1 MSKIASEI
9 QDRILVLD
17 GAMGTMLQ
25 AYNFT
30 EEDFRGERFKDY
42 PSPLKGN
49 NDLLSIT
56 QPKAIA
62 EIHAKYFEAGADI
75 VETNT
80 FSGTRIAMEDYQMQD
95 LVYELNFESARI
107 AKQVAN
113 TFTAEN
119 INKPRFVAGSI
130 GPTNKTASLSPDVNR
145 PEFRAITFNELRVA
159 YKEQVE
165 ALIDGGVDLLLV
177 ETIFDTLNAK
187 AALFAIEEVKEE
199 LFVSFGR
206 NEIQQTPEETPNEQK
221 EQERQDKIKAIQQIR
236 LEKQRLTAKYNKERS
251 DFEKRPKRE
260 YLSPSTKRSE
270 SAAYLVEL
278 VEKINRV
285 GNLNFPSEIRNKK
298 LSGTLVADLALNR
311 NGTINNI
318 KVLKSSGNAL
328 LDKTAVDF
336 IRIASPYKPFTDNML
351 KEDTNIIHITRTY
364 IFSPNYTISSQAVKS
379 DNSN

>member
-1 MSKIASEI
+1 MAVGFAAPKLANFSLADNTLDVVIVNKSNNQTDENATVAAQTDNIGGGSSDQQASTPLPYKEVNPS
-9 QDRILVLD
+9 DR
-17 GAMGTMLQ
+17 
-25 AYNFT
+25 
-30 EEDFRGERFKDY
+30 E
-42 PSPLKGN
+42 
-49 NDLLSIT
+49 
-56 QPKAIA
+56 
-62 EIHAKYFEAGADI
+62 
-75 VETNT
+75 
-80 FSGTRIAMEDYQMQD
+80 
-95 LVYELNFESARI
+95 
-107 AKQVAN
+107 QVAIN
-113 TFTAEN
+113 T
-119 INKPRFVAGSI
+119 S
-130 GPTNKTASLSPDVNR
+130 TNQPV
-145 PEFRAITFNELRVA
+145 
-159 YKEQVE
+159 
-165 ALIDGGVDLLLV
+165 
-177 ETIFDTLNAK
+177 
-187 AALFAIEEVKEE
+187 EEVKEE

>member
-1 MSKIASEI
+1 MNKPYIHHAVPSNLLHEPGSSFFANTQSQTAFFISAAAHIFLILAVGFAAPKLANFSLADNTLDVVIVNKSNNQTDENATVAAQTDNIGGGSSDQQASTPLPYKEVNPS
-9 QDRILVLD
+9 DR
-17 GAMGTMLQ
+17 
-25 AYNFT
+25 
-30 EEDFRGERFKDY
+30 E
-42 PSPLKGN
+42 
-49 NDLLSIT
+49 
-56 QPKAIA
+56 
-62 EIHAKYFEAGADI
+62 
-75 VETNT
+75 
-80 FSGTRIAMEDYQMQD
+80 
-95 LVYELNFESARI
+95 
-107 AKQVAN
+107 QVAIN
-113 TFTAEN
+113 T
-119 INKPRFVAGSI
+119 S
-130 GPTNKTASLSPDVNR
+130 TNQPV
-145 PEFRAITFNELRVA
+145 
-159 YKEQVE
+159 
-165 ALIDGGVDLLLV
+165 
-177 ETIFDTLNAK
+177 
-187 AALFAIEEVKEE
+187 EEVKEE